1 MKIDFYNSC
10 RYVAAYYSSFKL
22 SLKQTYSNDAR
33 AYRARL
39 TSEKLGE
46 RSLDWYSFVKI
57 IIHIQKL
64 INSTNT
70 IPGSDLS
77 EFIYISFNNFFLCS
91 RYILYVEHNYNI
103 GSFCI
108 FSYASCFCNHHI
120 RMPYDW
126 LTTYLLHSD
135 FSVREFS

>member
-10 RYVAAYYSSFKL
+10 RYVGAYYSSFKL

-33 AYRARL
+33 EYRARL

-46 RSLDWYSFVKI
+46 RSLDSYSFVKI

-77 EFIYISFNNFFLCS
+77 EFIYISFNNFFF
-91 RYILYVEHNYNI
+91 YVQGIY
-103 GSFCI
+103 F
-108 FSYASCFCNHHI
+108 
-120 RMPYDW
+120 M
-126 LTTYLLHSD
+126 
-135 FSVREFS
+135 